1 MSPSSTSLTGN
12 EGLCPWTVQLVC
24 PVTSVLPLRLTY
36 TAPRETRLLLA
47 GHLQPQA
54 LLEGS
59 VFVDGVITFPMRQ
72 SAKYA

>member
-1 MSPSSTSLTGN
+1 MSLDCPA
-12 EGLCPWTVQLVC
+12 GLSGDISAALEADIHGSCG
-24 PVTSVLPLRLTY
+24 
-36 TAPRETRLLLA
+36 TRLLLA

-59 VFVDGVITFPMRQ
+59 VFVDGVITFPVKQ